1 MTINAVQARAAVAV
15 TDLVKVYG
23 SGETS
28 VRALDGVTVSFAA
41 GRFTAIMGPSGSGK
55 STLMHCAA
63 GLDTVTEGTV
73 LLGDTDL
80 TRLSDTALTR
90 LRRDKAG
97 FIFQSFN
104 LLPALTAEQNIT
116 LPLELAGRRPD
127 PQWLAQV
134 VDALGLRDRL
144 HHTPAQL
151 SGGQQQRVACA
162 RALLSRPEVIFADEP
177 TGNLDSR
184 AGAGVLAFLRRCVR
198 DLDQTVVMVTHDPVA
213 AGYADR
219 VVLLRDGRLA
229 GRIDEPTA
237 DAVLDALKRLGG

>member
-1 MTINAVQARAAVAV
+1 MTQTEPRPAVVARDV
-15 TDLVKVYG
+15 VKVFG
-23 SGETS
+23 SGDAA

-116 LPLELAGRRPD
+116 LPLELAGRRAD
-127 PQWLAQV
+127 RQWLDQV
-134 VDALGLRDRL
+134 VDALGLRERL
-144 HHTPAQL
+144 HHKPAQ
-151 SGGQQQRVACA
+151 
-162 RALLSRPEVIFADEP
+162 
-177 TGNLDSR
+177 
-184 AGAGVLAFLRRCVR
+184 
-198 DLDQTVVMVTHDPVA
+198 
-213 AGYADR
+213 
-219 VVLLRDGRLA
+219 
-229 GRIDEPTA
+229 
-237 DAVLDALKRLGG
+237 